1 MKHKIIKRYYTY
13 SCGDGCCDEYGQE
26 WYVNGELVHR
36 SPCEDNG
43 WMAVLEHLGIEVDI
57 VGQNEQGEDTWSL

>member
-1 MKHKIIKRYYTY
+1 MKHKISKRQYTY
-13 SCGDGCCDEYGQE
+13 VCGDGCCDEEGSE

-43 WMAVLEHLGIEVDI
+43 WLAVLEHLGIEVEV
-57 VGQNEQGEDTWSL
+57 VGENEEGEEIWSL

>member
-1 MKHKIIKRYYTY
+1 
-13 SCGDGCCDEYGQE
+13 
-26 WYVNGELVHR
+26 VNGELVHR